1 MTTSVAEAGQRL
13 LQDDQPFDVAVL
25 DGIVAAAYEPRH
37 PERAT
42 ANEILM
48 KLREKPG
55 CWQAADQ
62 IIEKS
67 SLPQGRYFGLM
78 ALDDAINTRWKI
90 LPEGQRT
97 GIKNFIVNK
106 IISLSKDEESSM
118 RERTMIHQMN
128 KVLVSILKQEWP
140 HNWPSFIGDICGASK
155 NSEIL
160 CENNMHILRLLSEE
174 VFDFSKDSMTTAKIR
189 TLKESLN
196 TEFAEIFKLCIF
208 VLGASSRPQLI
219 SATLRTLKAFLSWI
233 PLGYLFETDL
243 IRTLIERF
251 FAAAQFRNAALECL
265 TEIASLADL
274 EPKYD
279 AKVVQLYVGVLQA
292 LGQVVPPNASLA
304 SAFEATGREADQTF
318 VRRLALFFS
327 GFFKAHLRLVE
338 TREQGPLLLDGLNY
352 LVRISAVPDNEVFQI
367 CLDFWHA
374 SVHSVPS
381 RHRRASSSLVDA
393 VAARPGPRAGSPRT
407 STRPRRGDQRL
418 DRAATATT
426 IPLSRPLRRRARA
439 ASPVVSADGRPRAG
453 RPRILENNCF
463 STAACSVKRD
473 WS

>member
-128 KVLVSILKQEWP
+128 KVRSPRFEVLRCLHAIDATRVHLTMKWVVS
-140 HNWPSFIGDICGASK
+140 F
-155 NSEIL
+155 
-160 CENNMHILRLLSEE
+160 
-174 VFDFSKDSMTTAKIR
+174 
-189 TLKESLN
+189 
-196 TEFAEIFKLCIF
+196 
-208 VLGASSRPQLI
+208 
-219 SATLRTLKAFLSWI
+219 
-233 PLGYLFETDL
+233 
-243 IRTLIERF
+243 
-251 FAAAQFRNAALECL
+251 
-265 TEIASLADL
+265 
-274 EPKYD
+274 
-279 AKVVQLYVGVLQA
+279 
-292 LGQVVPPNASLA
+292 
-304 SAFEATGREADQTF
+304 
-318 VRRLALFFS
+318 
-327 GFFKAHLRLVE
+327 
-338 TREQGPLLLDGLNY
+338 
-352 LVRISAVPDNEVFQI
+352 
-367 CLDFWHA
+367 
-374 SVHSVPS
+374 
-381 RHRRASSSLVDA
+381 SSL
-393 VAARPGPRAGSPRT
+393 RPFGPRR
-407 STRPRRGDQRL
+407 
-418 DRAATATT
+418 ATATRRAG
-426 IPLSRPLRRRARA
+426 PRLDPQAGVAPQLAVVHRRHLRRVEEFRDPLREQHAHPA
-439 ASPVVSADGRPRAG
+439 AA
-453 RPRILENNCF
+453 
-463 STAACSVKRD
+463 K
-473 WS
+473 

>member
-174 VFDFSKDSMTTAKIR
+174 VFDFSKDSMTTVCLRRPDAVFMKTSARTRGRDAVDATARLVLTASPHTQAKIR

-279 AKVVQLYVGVLQA
+279 PKIIQLYVGVLQA

-374 SVHSVPS
+374 FAQDLYATETGRSAPRPGGYGNDDTFEPPVTSEGPGGVAS
-381 RHRRASSSLVDA
+381 RFGGRPIPASSS
-393 VAARPGPRAGSPRT
+393 S
-407 STRPRRGDQRL
+407 
-418 DRAATATT
+418 
-426 IPLSRPLRRRARA
+426 
-439 ASPVVSADGRPRAG
+439 
-453 RPRILENNCF
+453 
-463 STAACSVKRD
+463 STAGCCPKLD
-473 WS
+473 

>member
-128 KVLVSILKQEWP
+128 KV
-140 HNWPSFIGDICGASK
+140 
-155 NSEIL
+155 
-160 CENNMHILRLLSEE
+160 
-174 VFDFSKDSMTTAKIR
+174 
-189 TLKESLN
+189 
-196 TEFAEIFKLCIF
+196 
-208 VLGASSRPQLI
+208 
-219 SATLRTLKAFLSWI
+219 
-233 PLGYLFETDL
+233 
-243 IRTLIERF
+243 
-251 FAAAQFRNAALECL
+251 
-265 TEIASLADL
+265 
-274 EPKYD
+274 
-279 AKVVQLYVGVLQA
+279 
-292 LGQVVPPNASLA
+292 
-304 SAFEATGREADQTF
+304 
-318 VRRLALFFS
+318 
-327 GFFKAHLRLVE
+327 
-338 TREQGPLLLDGLNY
+338 
-352 LVRISAVPDNEVFQI
+352 
-367 CLDFWHA
+367 
-374 SVHSVPS
+374 
-381 RHRRASSSLVDA
+381 
-393 VAARPGPRAGSPRT
+393 
-407 STRPRRGDQRL
+407 RPRRPVVWRRL
-418 DRAATATT
+418 HAVDATRVHLTMKWVVSFSILGPFGPRRATAM
-426 IPLSRPLRRRARA
+426 
-439 ASPVVSADGRPRAG
+439 PRAG
-453 RPRILENNCF
+453 RDVR
-463 STAACSVKRD
+463 RD
-473 WS
+473 VLRRRCGL

>member
-128 KVLVSILKQEWP
+128 KV
-140 HNWPSFIGDICGASK
+140 
-155 NSEIL
+155 
-160 CENNMHILRLLSEE
+160 R
-174 VFDFSKDSMTTAKIR
+174 
-189 TLKESLN
+189 
-196 TEFAEIFKLCIF
+196 
-208 VLGASSRPQLI
+208 
-219 SATLRTLKAFLSWI
+219 
-233 PLGYLFETDL
+233 
-243 IRTLIERF
+243 
-251 FAAAQFRNAALECL
+251 
-265 TEIASLADL
+265 
-274 EPKYD
+274 
-279 AKVVQLYVGVLQA
+279 
-292 LGQVVPPNASLA
+292 
-304 SAFEATGREADQTF
+304 
-318 VRRLALFFS
+318 
-327 GFFKAHLRLVE
+327 
-338 TREQGPLLLDGLNY
+338 
-352 LVRISAVPDNEVFQI
+352 
-367 CLDFWHA
+367 
-374 SVHSVPS
+374 
-381 RHRRASSSLVDA
+381 
-393 VAARPGPRAGSPRT
+393 SPRFEVLRCLHAIDA
-407 STRPRRGDQRL
+407 TRVHL
-418 DRAATATT
+418 TMT
-426 IPLSRPLRRRARA
+426 
-439 ASPVVSADGRPRAG
+439 
-453 RPRILENNCF
+453 
-463 STAACSVKRD
+463 
-473 WS
+473 

>member
-174 VFDFSKDSMTTAKIR
+174 VFDFSKDSMTTV
-189 TLKESLN
+189 
-196 TEFAEIFKLCIF
+196 CIQ
-208 VLGASSRPQLI
+208 RP
-219 SATLRTLKAFLSWI
+219 
-233 PLGYLFETDL
+233 
-243 IRTLIERF
+243 
-251 FAAAQFRNAALECL
+251 
-265 TEIASLADL
+265 
-274 EPKYD
+274 
-279 AKVVQLYVGVLQA
+279 
-292 LGQVVPPNASLA
+292 
-304 SAFEATGREADQTF
+304 
-318 VRRLALFFS
+318 
-327 GFFKAHLRLVE
+327 
-338 TREQGPLLLDGLNY
+338 
-352 LVRISAVPDNEVFQI
+352 
-367 CLDFWHA
+367 
-374 SVHSVPS
+374 
-381 RHRRASSSLVDA
+381 DA
-393 VAARPGPRAGSPRT
+393 VAATASPRAREVAPSPRRRRRERESPRLARDT
-407 STRPRRGDQRL
+407 AVGESTRLARERGSQ
-418 DRAATATT
+418 
-426 IPLSRPLRRRARA
+426 P
-439 ASPVVSADGRPRAG
+439 
-453 RPRILENNCF
+453 
-463 STAACSVKRD
+463 
-473 WS
+473 

>member
-174 VFDFSKDSMTTAKIR
+174 VFDFSKDSMTTVRA
-189 TLKESLN
+189 
-196 TEFAEIFKLCIF
+196 
-208 VLGASSRPQLI
+208 
-219 SATLRTLKAFLSWI
+219 
-233 PLGYLFETDL
+233 
-243 IRTLIERF
+243 
-251 FAAAQFRNAALECL
+251 
-265 TEIASLADL
+265 
-274 EPKYD
+274 
-279 AKVVQLYVGVLQA
+279 
-292 LGQVVPPNASLA
+292 
-304 SAFEATGREADQTF
+304 
-318 VRRLALFFS
+318 RRL
-327 GFFKAHLRLVE
+327 
-338 TREQGPLLLDGLNY
+338 
-352 LVRISAVPDNEVFQI
+352 
-367 CLDFWHA
+367 
-374 SVHSVPS
+374 
-381 RHRRASSSLVDA
+381 
-393 VAARPGPRAGSPRT
+393 
-407 STRPRRGDQRL
+407 
-418 DRAATATT
+418 
-426 IPLSRPLRRRARA
+426 
-439 ASPVVSADGRPRAG
+439 
-453 RPRILENNCF
+453 
-463 STAACSVKRD
+463 
-473 WS
+473 

>member
-174 VFDFSKDSMTTAKIR
+174 VFDFSKDSMTTVR
-189 TLKESLN
+189 
-196 TEFAEIFKLCIF
+196 FQ
-208 VLGASSRPQLI
+208 RP
-219 SATLRTLKAFLSWI
+219 
-233 PLGYLFETDL
+233 
-243 IRTLIERF
+243 
-251 FAAAQFRNAALECL
+251 
-265 TEIASLADL
+265 
-274 EPKYD
+274 
-279 AKVVQLYVGVLQA
+279 
-292 LGQVVPPNASLA
+292 
-304 SAFEATGREADQTF
+304 
-318 VRRLALFFS
+318 
-327 GFFKAHLRLVE
+327 
-338 TREQGPLLLDGLNY
+338 
-352 LVRISAVPDNEVFQI
+352 
-367 CLDFWHA
+367 
-374 SVHSVPS
+374 
-381 RHRRASSSLVDA
+381 DA
-393 VAARPGPRAGSPRT
+393 VAATASPRAREVAPSPR
-407 STRPRRGDQRL
+407 
-418 DRAATATT
+418 
-426 IPLSRPLRRRARA
+426 RRRRDAAPPRSMTRLAR
-439 ASPVVSADGRPRAG
+439 GRGSQP
-453 RPRILENNCF
+453 
-463 STAACSVKRD
+463 
-473 WS
+473 

>member
-174 VFDFSKDSMTTAKIR
+174 VFDFSKDSMTTVR
-189 TLKESLN
+189 MR
-196 TEFAEIFKLCIF
+196 
-208 VLGASSRPQLI
+208 RP
-219 SATLRTLKAFLSWI
+219 
-233 PLGYLFETDL
+233 
-243 IRTLIERF
+243 
-251 FAAAQFRNAALECL
+251 
-265 TEIASLADL
+265 
-274 EPKYD
+274 
-279 AKVVQLYVGVLQA
+279 
-292 LGQVVPPNASLA
+292 
-304 SAFEATGREADQTF
+304 
-318 VRRLALFFS
+318 
-327 GFFKAHLRLVE
+327 
-338 TREQGPLLLDGLNY
+338 
-352 LVRISAVPDNEVFQI
+352 
-367 CLDFWHA
+367 
-374 SVHSVPS
+374 
-381 RHRRASSSLVDA
+381 DA
-393 VAARPGPRAGSPRT
+393 VAATASSCARESAPRERHG
-407 STRPRRGDQRL
+407 
-418 DRAATATT
+418 
-426 IPLSRPLRRRARA
+426 RRRVYAPRERARFA
-439 ASPVVSADGRPRAG
+439 TVTNAG
-453 RPRILENNCF
+453 QDPHPERISEHGVRRDLQALYIRVGGEF
-463 STAACSVKRD
+463 KTAAHQRD
-473 WS
+473 APNAQGLPVLDPARISLRNRLN

>member
-174 VFDFSKDSMTTAKIR
+174 VFDFSKDSMTTVR
-189 TLKESLN
+189 M
-196 TEFAEIFKLCIF
+196 
-208 VLGASSRPQLI
+208 
-219 SATLRTLKAFLSWI
+219 
-233 PLGYLFETDL
+233 
-243 IRTLIERF
+243 
-251 FAAAQFRNAALECL
+251 
-265 TEIASLADL
+265 
-274 EPKYD
+274 
-279 AKVVQLYVGVLQA
+279 
-292 LGQVVPPNASLA
+292 
-304 SAFEATGREADQTF
+304 
-318 VRRLALFFS
+318 RRLVI
-327 GFFKAHLRLVE
+327 R
-338 TREQGPLLLDGLNY
+338 
-352 LVRISAVPDNEVFQI
+352 
-367 CLDFWHA
+367 C
-374 SVHSVPS
+374 S
-381 RHRRASSSLVDA
+381 RSRRWRRRASRERWRRRHDRTREPPRLA
-393 VAARPGPRAGSPRT
+393 VASMA
-407 STRPRRGDQRL
+407 STRPSESL
-418 DRAATATT
+418 RA
-426 IPLSRPLRRRARA
+426 S
-439 ASPVVSADGRPRAG
+439 
-453 RPRILENNCF
+453 
-463 STAACSVKRD
+463 
-473 WS
+473 

>member
-128 KVLVSILKQEWP
+128 KVRSRRPVVLWCLHFIQTTRGHLTMKWVVSFRIWGRSDRVRREMLRAGPRLDLKT
-140 HNWPSFIGDICGASK
+140 GVA
-155 NSEIL
+155 
-160 CENNMHILRLLSEE
+160 
-174 VFDFSKDSMTTAKIR
+174 
-189 TLKESLN
+189 
-196 TEFAEIFKLCIF
+196 
-208 VLGASSRPQLI
+208 PQL
-219 SATLRTLKAFLSWI
+219 AEFH
-233 PLGYLFETDL
+233 
-243 IRTLIERF
+243 
-251 FAAAQFRNAALECL
+251 
-265 TEIASLADL
+265 
-274 EPKYD
+274 
-279 AKVVQLYVGVLQA
+279 
-292 LGQVVPPNASLA
+292 
-304 SAFEATGREADQTF
+304 
-318 VRRLALFFS
+318 RR
-327 GFFKAHLRLVE
+327 HLRRVE
-338 TREQGPLLLDGLNY
+338 EFGDPLREQHAHPA
-352 LVRISAVPDNEVFQI
+352 AV
-367 CLDFWHA
+367 
-374 SVHSVPS
+374 
-381 RHRRASSSLVDA
+381 
-393 VAARPGPRAGSPRT
+393 
-407 STRPRRGDQRL
+407 
-418 DRAATATT
+418 
-426 IPLSRPLRRRARA
+426 
-439 ASPVVSADGRPRAG
+439 
-453 RPRILENNCF
+453 
-463 STAACSVKRD
+463 K
-473 WS
+473 